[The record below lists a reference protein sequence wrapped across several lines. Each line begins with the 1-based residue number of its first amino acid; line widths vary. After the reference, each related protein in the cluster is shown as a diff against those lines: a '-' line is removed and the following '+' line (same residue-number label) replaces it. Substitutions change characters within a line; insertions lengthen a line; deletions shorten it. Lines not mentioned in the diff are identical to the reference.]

1 MASDKQDL
9 EARFWKAIENER
21 TLMLGAAG
29 IYPRP
34 MTAMAEN
41 ARGPLWFFTA
51 SDTDF
56 GKSLERGR
64 SLQALAMLTSK
75 DHELFAAVGGTL
87 VRDRDPAN
95 IARLWNSWVGA
106 WFPGGMDDPKVRL
119 LRMDTSGAE
128 IWLNENSLFAGMR
141 MLLGID
147 PKKAYRDSAATVRLK
162 GGKQRA

>member
-1 MASDKQDL
+1 MAIDKQDL
-9 EARFWKAIENER
+9 EARFWKALESDR
-21 TLMLGAAG
+21 TVMLGATG

-34 MTAMAEN
+34 MSAIAED

-56 GKSLERGR
+56 GEALERGR
-64 SLQALAMLTSK
+64 TLQGLAMLSSK
-75 DHELFAAVGGTL
+75 DHELFATVGGTL

-95 IARLWNSWVGA
+95 IERLWNPWVSA
-106 WFPGGMDDPKVRL
+106 WFPGGIDDPKVRL

-128 IWLNENSLFAGMR
+128 IWLKENSFFAGVKT
-141 MLLGID
+141 LLGID

-162 GGKQRA
+162 GGKRA

>member
-1 MASDKQDL
+1 MATNKKDL
-9 EARFWKAIENER
+9 EARFWKTIDSER
-21 TLMLGAAG
+21 TVMLGAAG
-29 IYPRP
+29 LHPRP

-41 ARGPLWFFTA
+41 SRGPLWFFTA

-56 GKSLERGR
+56 GEALERGR
-64 SLQALAMLTSK
+64 SLQALAMVMSK
-75 DHELFAAVGGTL
+75 DHELFATVGGSL

-95 IARLWNSWVGA
+95 IERLWNPWVSA

-119 LRMDTSGAE
+119 LRMETSGAE
-128 IWLNENSLFAGMR
+128 IWLNENSLFAGMK

-162 GGKQRA
+162 GGKRG

>member
-1 MASDKQDL
+1 MATNKQEL
-9 EARFWKAIENER
+9 ETQFWKALESDR
-21 TLMLGAAG
+21 TVMLGATG

-56 GKSLERGR
+56 GEALERGR
-64 SLQALAMLTSK
+64 TLQALAMLASK
-75 DHELFAAVGGTL
+75 DHELFATVGGTL
-87 VRDRDPAN
+87 VRDRDRAT
-95 IARLWNSWVGA
+95 IERLWNPWVAA
-106 WFPGGMDDPKVRL
+106 WFPGGIDDPKVRL

-128 IWLNENSLFAGMR
+128 IWLNENSLFAGMK

-147 PKKAYRDSAATVRLK
+147 PKKDYRDSAATVRLK
-162 GGKQRA
+162 GGKRG